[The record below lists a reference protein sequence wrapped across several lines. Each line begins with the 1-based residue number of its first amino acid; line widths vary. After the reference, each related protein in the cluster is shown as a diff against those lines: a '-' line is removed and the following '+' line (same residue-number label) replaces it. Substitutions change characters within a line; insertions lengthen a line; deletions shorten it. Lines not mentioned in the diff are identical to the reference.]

1 MFIRQKRNKSGSI
14 SVQIISKTS
23 GRYKV
28 VESIGSAKS
37 DQTLSLLM
45 LKARSILKQLA
56 GNLELFTDEEES
68 NYEHIFSSLSNNQ
81 IQVIGPELIYGRL
94 FDKIGY
100 NRISD
105 QLFRHLVITRLYNP
119 GSKLKTIDY
128 LRNYLGEER
137 QIQEL
142 YRFLDKLNDSF
153 KQEVEDI
160 TFAYTKRILKGKVGV
175 VFYDMTTLYFEAS
188 DEDDLRKTGFSKDG
202 KHHCPQIFLGLLVGY
217 GGNPIGYDLFEG
229 NIFEGHTLIPV
240 LEKFEHRFGL
250 SKPIVIADSGLLSK
264 KNIDILSEN
273 NYEYILGGRPKNES
287 KTIQTEIL
295 ELSLKNGQIGVI
307 QKRESQRIIVSL
319 SEKRAYKD
327 LQNRQ
332 RGLRKLEKKIQSG
345 KLTKSSINNRGYNKY
360 LRMEGD
366 VNIEVDYDKFN
377 DDAKWDGIKTFV
389 TNSKLK
395 PDEIIENYRQLW
407 FIERAFR
414 MNKTDLRIR
423 PIYHRLR
430 NRIEA
435 HICIS
440 FTAYTIMLELERILK
455 ANNSEITL
463 NRAGEL
469 TKRMY
474 QINVILPSSGKSRQ
488 YPLAMDIEQ
497 DELYLMVLENS

>member
-1 MFIRQKRNKSGSI
+1 MFIRQKRNKSGSVSI
-14 SVQIISKTS
+14 QIISKFG

-28 VESIGSAKS
+28 VESIGSGKNEQEIS
-37 DQTLSLLM
+37 TLM
-45 LKARSILKQLA
+45 LKARSVLKQLE

-68 NYEHIFSSLSNNQ
+68 HYEHILSSIGNDQ

-94 FDKIGY
+94 FDKVGY
-100 NRISD
+100 NRITD
-105 QLFRHLVITRLYNP
+105 KLFRHLVITRLYTP

-128 LRNYLGEER
+128 LHNYLGEHWE
-137 QIQEL
+137 IHAM
-142 YRFLDKLNDSF
+142 YRFLDKLGNTL

-160 TFAYTKRILKGKVGV
+160 SFAHTREVLKGKIGV
-175 VFYDMTTLYFEAS
+175 VFYDMTTLYFESS

-202 KHHCPQIFLGLLVGY
+202 KHQCPQIFLGLLVGY

-240 LEKFEHRFGL
+240 LEKFAYRFSL
-250 SKPIVIADSGLLSK
+250 NKPVVIADSGLLSK
-264 KNIDILSEN
+264 SNIALLEESG
-273 NYEYILGGRPKNES
+273 YEYILGGRPKNES
-287 KTIQTEIL
+287 KEVQAQIWD
-295 ELSLKNGQIGVI
+295 LSLKNGQSAII
-307 QKRESQRIIVSL
+307 ERPKSRRIIVYF
-319 SEKRAYKD
+319 SEKRAFKD
-327 LQNRQ
+327 MENRQ
-332 RGLRKLEKKIQSG
+332 RGLRKLEKRIRSG

-366 VNIEVDYDKFN
+366 VHIEIDYERFEQDN
-377 DDAKWDGIKTFV
+377 RWDGIKTFI

-395 PDEIIENYRQLW
+395 PDEIIENYQQLW

-423 PIYHRLR
+423 PIYHRLK

-440 FTAYTIMLELERILK
+440 FTAYTIILELERILK
-455 ANNSEITL
+455 KSKSAITL
-463 NRAGEL
+463 KQASEL

-474 QINVILPSSGKSRQ
+474 QINIMLPGSGKVRE
-488 YPLAMDIEQ
+488 YPLKMDEQ
-497 DELYLMVLENS
+497 QRELYKIVLKNT

>member
-14 SVQIISKTS
+14 SVQIISKSS

-28 VESIGSAKS
+28 VESIGSGKS
-37 DQTLSLLM
+37 EQELSLLM
-45 LKARSILKQLA
+45 LKARSVLKQLE

-68 NYEHIFSSLSNNQ
+68 NYEHILSSISNNQ

-100 NRISD
+100 NRIED
-105 QLFRHLVITRLYNP
+105 KLFRHLVITRLYNP

-128 LRNYLGEER
+128 LSNYLGENH
-137 QIQEL
+137 QIQEI
-142 YRFLDKLNDSF
+142 YRFLDKLSDRF

-160 TFAYTKRILKGKVGV
+160 TFAYTKGILGGKVGV
-175 VFYDMTTLYFEAS
+175 VFYDMTTLYFESS

-202 KHHCPQIFLGLLVGY
+202 KHQCPQIFLGLLVGY

-240 LEKFEHRFGL
+240 LEKFQHRFGL
-250 SKPIVIADSGLLSK
+250 DKPIVVADSGLLSK
-264 KNIDILSEN
+264 KNIDLLSEN

-287 KTIQTEIL
+287 KEIQAQIL
-295 ELSLKNGQIGVI
+295 ELSLQNGQSAVI
-307 QKRESQRIIVSL
+307 QRTESQRIIVSL
-319 SEKRAYKD
+319 SQKRAYKD
-327 LQNRQ
+327 LQNRL
-332 RGLRKLEKKIQSG
+332 RGLRKLEKKIVSG
-345 KLTKSSINNRGYNKY
+345 KLTKSNINNRGYNKY
-360 LRMEGD
+360 LRMEGE
-366 VNIEVDYDKFN
+366 VKIELDYDKIN
-377 DDAKWDGIKTFV
+377 EDTRWDGIKTFV

-395 PDEIIENYRQLW
+395 PDEIINNYRQLW

-430 NRIEA
+430 HRIEA

-455 ANNSEITL
+455 ANKSAITISK
-463 NRAGEL
+463 AAEL

-474 QINVILPSSGKSRQ
+474 QINVMLPSSGKSRQ
-488 YPLAMDIEQ
+488 YPLAMDEQ
-497 DELYLMVLENS
+497 QRELYLMVLKKT

>member
-14 SVQIISKTS
+14 SVQIISKS
-23 GRYKV
+23 GGCYRV
-28 VESIGSAKS
+28 VESIGSGKS
-37 DQTLSLLM
+37 DQEISILM
-45 LKARSILKQLA
+45 LKARSVLKQLE
-56 GNLELFTDEEES
+56 GNLELFTDDEES
-68 NYEHIFSSLSNNQ
+68 NYEHILSSIGNNQ

-100 NRISD
+100 NRIAD
-105 QLFRHLVITRLYNP
+105 NLFRHLVITRLYNP

-128 LRNYLGEER
+128 LRNYLGENR
-137 QIQEL
+137 QVHEL
-142 YRFLDKLNDSF
+142 YRFLDKLNDRF
-153 KQEVEDI
+153 KMEVEDI
-160 TFAYTKRILKGKVGV
+160 TFAYTKQILKGKVSV
-175 VFYDMTTLYFEAS
+175 VFYDMTTLYFESS

-202 KHHCPQIFLGLLVGY
+202 KHQCPQIFLGLLVGY

-250 SKPIVIADSGLLSK
+250 NKPIVIADSGLLSK

-273 NYEYILGGRPKNES
+273 KYEYILGGRPKNES
-287 KTIQTEIL
+287 KVIQSQIL
-295 ELSLKNGQIGVI
+295 ELSLQNGQSAVI
-307 QKRESQRIIVSL
+307 QGTGSQRIIVSL

-327 LQNRQ
+327 FQNRQ

-366 VNIEVDYDKFN
+366 VSIELDYDKFQ

-395 PDEIIENYRQLW
+395 ADQIIENYRQLW

-455 ANNSEITL
+455 ANKSTITL

-474 QINVILPSSGKSRQ
+474 QINIILPSSGKSRR
-488 YPLAMDIEQ
+488 YPLEMDEEQ
-497 DELYLMVLENS
+497 KELYRMVLKNS